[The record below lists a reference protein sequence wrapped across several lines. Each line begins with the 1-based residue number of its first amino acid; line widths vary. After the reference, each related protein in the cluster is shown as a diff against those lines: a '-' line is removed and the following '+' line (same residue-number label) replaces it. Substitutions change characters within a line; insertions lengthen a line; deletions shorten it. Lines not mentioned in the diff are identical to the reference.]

1 MDEIAL
7 RQKLPALIATWQSNL
22 RDGDARE
29 LACSG
34 MFFNAGSK
42 AAPKWKLCE

>member
-7 RQKLPALIATWQSNL
+7 RQKLRAL

-29 LACSG
+29 LTSG
-34 MFFNAGSK
+34 LFLDAGSK